1 MHFSY
6 PLALLKLINPRE
18 RFGEKIAIFCQL
30 QTVRIQLDMNEPIES
45 LLMTP
50 IQRVTRYH
58 LLLKEAKRNF
68 QKAGCHKCF
77 SIVQKAY
84 DLSEEISKYSNNMM
98 NAGRIQGM
106 ENSVIVSSMYCV

>member
-1 MHFSY
+1 
-6 PLALLKLINPRE
+6 
-18 RFGEKIAIFCQL
+18 
-30 QTVRIQLDMNEPIES
+30 MNEPIES

-58 LLLKEAKRNF
+58 LLLREAKKNF
-68 QKAGCHKCF
+68 QKAGCHKCVNV
-77 SIVQKAY
+77 VQTAY

-106 ENSVIVSSMYCV
+106 ENSVIVSSMYCVYSDVSNRGLYLINVF